1 MTVKFTDEQQLMR
14 DSMVNLMN
22 SEDWELYFRECD
34 DNATFPDRFY
44 RALRETGMYDILI
57 PEDRGG
63 LGGDFVTFLA
73 AWEALLQHGG
83 SAAPIWACEL
93 SHQVMR
99 DGTPEQIEK
108 IRKLMDEG
116 ETIPLCSAFTEP
128 SGGSDLSS
136 YSTNYRRENG
146 KIIINGNKTFI
157 TDARDADYAIL
168 LARDAE
174 TGEQHTMFLAPLKNK
189 EGVAVNPFHGK
200 LGLRTNSCCEIFFDN
215 YELEET
221 DILGEEGKAFENLKK
236 DFNIERLMQPVY
248 HYGYALCA
256 YEEAMKYANMRI
268 AFGQT
273 IGRFELIQL
282 KIAEMAANLAA
293 MRTLLYEAAEKYD
306 NDTLGPA
313 EAGICKLF
321 CQRAAFQVIDEA
333 MQIMGGVGIME
344 STRIS
349 RAWRDLRCDKIAG
362 GTTEMCVTAIAR
374 AELKRFR

>member
-1 MTVKFTDEQQLMR
+1 MSIELTDEQQLLR
-14 DSMVNLMN
+14 ESMIDLMN
-22 SEDWELYFRECD
+22 SEDWEPYFRECD
-34 DNATFPDRFY
+34 DNAVFPDRFY

-57 PEDRGG
+57 PEEKGG

-83 SAAPIWACEL
+83 TAAPIWVCEL
-93 SHQVMR
+93 AHQVMR
-99 DGTPEQIEK
+99 DGTPEQVAK
-108 IRKLMDEG
+108 IRKLINEG
-116 ETIPLCSAFTEP
+116 DTTPLCSAFTEP
-128 SGGSDLSS
+128 SGGSDLGS
-136 YSTNYRRENG
+136 YSTSYRRENG

-157 TDARDADYAIL
+157 TDALDAEYAIL
-168 LARDAE
+168 LARDEE
-174 TGEQHTMFLAPLKNK
+174 TGEKHTMFLAPLKNK
-189 EGVAVNPFHGK
+189 EGVTINPFHGK
-200 LGLRTNSCCEIFFDN
+200 LGLRMNTCCEIFFDD
-215 YELEET
+215 YELEES
-221 DILGEEGKAFENLKK
+221 DILGEEGKAFENLKQ
-236 DFNIERLMQPVY
+236 DFNIERLIQPVY

-256 YEEAMKYANMRI
+256 YEEAMRYANERT

-293 MRTLLYEAAEKYD
+293 MRTLLYETAEKFD
-306 NDTLGPA
+306 KDELGPA

-321 CQRAAFQVIDEA
+321 CQKASFQVIDEA
-333 MQIMGGVGIME
+333 IQIMGGVGIVE
-344 STRIS
+344 STRLS